1 MSNVIEFEKTKG
13 YRSPPNNLEAEQA
26 LLGAILVN
34 NEAIHLVATFLEAEH
49 FFLPVHG
56 RIYDAVMLM
65 VGRREIANPVT
76 LKTFFEGDEA
86 LKEAGGGQYLA
97 RLAGSAVTVINAEHY
112 GRAIHDLHVRRQL
125 IFLAEEMQDTAYD
138 APLDQPPAEV
148 AANAESKFHELLA
161 DAPGTRAAQR
171 TIGEAGREAALAVE
185 RAYKADGALQGL
197 PLGIRALEEGF
208 GGLQAPDLIVLGGR
222 PGMGKTGMAL
232 GIALAAAGAGH
243 HVFYASLE
251 MSSEQLGK
259 RALSI
264 RTGVEHHLMQ
274 MGTIKQHQFDEIYKI
289 SKGLEDLPLI
299 IDETGGQTPDHIERS
314 ARRLKR
320 RNRLD
325 LLIVDHLQLMR
336 SPRETRIQNRVQQIS
351 DFTMRMKALAKELDI
366 PVLLLSQ
373 LNRGG
378 ERADNKVPQLADLR
392 DSGSI
397 EQDADSI
404 LFLYRE
410 AYYLAREEP
419 DIGDVSAH
427 QEWQEWL
434 AEKQDKGDV
443 YVAKNRHG
451 PTMKILLRWV
461 GTTMSYQDPL
471 NDEGR
476 HDGNF
481 TS

>member
-1 MSNVIEFEKTKG
+1 MNNVIEFEKTKG

-26 LLGAILVN
+26 LLGALLVN
-34 NEAIHLVATFLEAEH
+34 NEAIHLVTSFLESQH
-49 FFLPVHG
+49 FYLPVHG
-56 RIYDAVMLM
+56 RIYDAVMQM

-76 LKTFFEGDEA
+76 LKTFFENDEA
-86 LKEAGGGQYLA
+86 LEEAGGGQYLA

-161 DAPGTRAAQR
+161 DAPGTRVAQR
-171 TIGEAGREAALAVE
+171 TIGEAGHEAAKAVE
-185 RAYKADGALQGL
+185 RAYQAGGALQGL
-197 PLGIRALEEGF
+197 PLGIRALEESF

-232 GIALAAAGAGH
+232 GIALAVAQAGH
-243 HVFYASLE
+243 AVFYASLE
-251 MSSEQLGK
+251 MSSDQLGK

-274 MGTIKQHQFDEIYKI
+274 LGTIKQHQFDEIYKTL
-289 SKGLEDLPLI
+289 KGLEDLPLI
-299 IDETGGQTPDHIERS
+299 IDDTGGQTPDYIERS

-325 LLIVDHLQLMR
+325 LLVVDHLQLMR
-336 SPRETRIQNRVQQIS
+336 SPRETRIQNRVQQITE
-351 DFTMRMKALAKELDI
+351 FTMRMKALAKELDI

-373 LNRGG
+373 LNRAG
-378 ERADNKVPQLADLR
+378 ERSDNKVPQLSDLR

-410 AYYLAREEP
+410 AYYLAKEEP
-419 DIGDVSAH
+419 SITDSVAHEQWAKRLGRVQDVG
-427 QEWQEWL
+427 E
-434 AEKQDKGDV
+434 V

-451 PTMKILLRWV
+451 PTTKITLRWE
-461 GTTMSYQDPL
+461 GSTMSYQDPL
-471 NDEGR
+471 GDER
-476 HDGNF
+476 RP
-481 TS
+481 S